1 MDMDTE
7 SVDEDD
13 VMAGLISIHRVPPP
27 ARVSVSRLEPSA
39 RGHVCPR
46 TPTASEQ
53 LTCAEEKERETI
65 SQGTLPVQ
73 DEHEADILNYHLK
86 ILPLLTY

>member
-1 MDMDTE
+1 MDTE

-39 RGHVCPR
+39 RGHVLCCYR
-46 TPTASEQ
+46 GLDLIFIGHLICCNLSQLNPTSHIC
-53 LTCAEEKERETI
+53 L
-65 SQGTLPVQ
+65 
-73 DEHEADILNYHLK
+73 
-86 ILPLLTY
+86 